1 MRAEGLKCGLV
12 SIPLVFALALSIT
25 LLATPVLAEA
35 VHIEPGGTTIEVEQG
50 QEFVLPFRLEWNET
64 VAGFFAITLKWVCED
79 NDPAENFTIVGVSAY
94 FDNGQPISAAVKSDT
109 ESPLGNGTLYVRVKG
124 TPVGDPN
131 NENFNVDITI
141 RAGSEG
147 VPHAPGTD
155 NIVIDGSILVAE
167 DLPWVDYYPPDQVIT
182 VRVLGRGVAVEIS
195 PNEDNGPAGET
206 LTYTVTVTN
215 TGDVADNYDLITSD
229 NASWS
234 ISLDNTH
241 FEDVENGGS
250 RSTTLRVTIPDDAPT
265 CTEDNITVTV
275 TGTGVENSASCTA
288 HAVILLRGVELAISP
303 SYQRGS
309 PESVLEYTVTVSNT
323 GNVEDNYDLTKSD
336 EENWGLTVSPELLTV
351 PGGGNRTAT
360 LSVTIP
366 SDVVLGTEDNITVT
380 AISRENAE
388 ISASDTCVAYAAR
401 VIYPIHDAYVWHAE
415 HGTSHNT
422 DNLEIGI
429 EEDYLIWAWL
439 RFDLSDIPF
448 GHRVE
453 NARLW
458 LYFHDSVNGGS
469 PGGIAAHFSDN
480 DSWTED
486 TITWDN
492 QPSFSEAVSDDISQF
507 SDIGWKS
514 LTLTQDVR
522 RELDGDEKVSW
533 CLKSPEDDLTGDDR
547 NIAHS
552 KDYENALYR
561 PYLEIIHVPVYRM
574 SISISPPEDSARPG
588 ENVTFTV
595 TVKNMGAFEDNY
607 DLEVSDNEN
616 WGLTVPPE
624 LLTVPSGENR
634 TATLNVTIPENAAPC
649 TRDNIIVTATSQGDN
664 TVKDNAS
671 CTAHAV
677 IAPPKL
683 LTPSDGTLTDNTTPS
698 FRWENT
704 SVADNYE
711 IWVDNDPHF
720 SSLIILENTAENTY
734 TPTTELPDENYSWK
748 VRAYLGADV
757 SDFSEVWTF
766 IVDTTPPAEPTLA
779 WPVDGRNISDNAPNL
794 DWEDVEEN
802 TLPVLYQVFI
812 SDNSEFPYENRTS
825 PWVENDNWIVS
836 PALPEGVWYWR
847 VCARDNVG
855 NVGENSDARSF
866 HVDITPP
873 GKPTLDSPGNDTTE
887 EILTVTFNW
896 SNVTDI
902 SAPVTYHIQI
912 DDEASFTSPYV
923 HENTGLTENSY
934 NYTFLVDGNYYWWVR
949 ARDNAGNYGEWADN
963 FKLTIE
969 TISRGVGLSISPPE
983 NSGPPGG
990 NVTFT
995 VTVTNVGDVEDT
1007 YTLSATSGEGWSVSI
1022 EPDSLTLTA
1031 GESGNATLS
1040 VVVPPDASDDDSDII
1055 GIKALSTG
1063 DPEVDDFED
1072 AYVQVTVQ
1080 RGVNVSISPPENSGP
1095 PGENVTFTVMVIN
1108 TGNVADS
1115 YDLTVNDS
1123 TGWDPTLSKNL
1134 LEDVQP
1140 DENKT
1145 ATLSVTIPENV
1156 SADAEDKITVTATS
1170 TKDTEVSAS
1179 ASCIATVTVVRGV
1192 EVSISP
1198 ENQKGPPKGKLEYTI
1213 TIVNKGNIE
1222 DNYSLTVSDNENW
1235 GPTISPT
1242 SLTIPSNDSRTAK
1255 LNVTIP
1261 EDAENGTKDNVT
1273 VTATSHG
1280 DNTVK
1285 DNASCTAQAF
1295 IVRGVGVSIDP
1306 SHMSDVPGATLSYT
1320 VTVTNTGNVADSYD
1334 LTISDDAVPSWNPTV
1349 SRTSLTIAA
1358 GGSDTSTL
1366 SVTIPSGAE
1375 HGEKDDITVT
1385 ATSTENAEV
1394 SASASCEAEA
1404 SILRRVEVS
1413 ISPGSGS
1420 GEPGTSLTYSVTVR
1434 NTGLMDDTY
1443 TLRAV
1448 GKEGWSVSIEP
1459 DSLTIAAGT
1468 SDNAT
1473 LRVVISPDAPVGDSM
1488 TTYVNV
1494 QSGEDSTVIS
1504 TDTCRTVVTSV
1515 PKGPELELPVP
1526 LAISMVLIGAAI
1538 IVPAYLLRGRRKN
1551 GARRSVLRDVS
1562 FSARG
1567 VK

>member
-1 MRAEGLKCGLV
+1 MRAEGLKWGLV

-25 LLATPVLAEA
+25 LLATPVLAEE
-35 VHIEPGGTTIEVEQG
+35 VHIEPGGTTKK
-50 QEFVLPFRLEWNET
+50 VLPGDNFTLSFRLEWNEPDP
-64 VAGFFAITLKWVCED
+64 GYFAITLKWVCPE

-94 FDNGQPISAAVKSDT
+94 FDNGQTINAAVTSET
-109 ESPLGNGTLYVRVKG
+109 ESPFDNGTLYIKVVG
-124 TPVGDPN
+124 TPAGDPN
-131 NENFNVDITI
+131 NDNFNVDITI
-141 RAGSEG
+141 LAGSESYA
-147 VPHAPGTD
+147 HIPGTH
-155 NIVIDGSILVAE
+155 NIEIDGSILVAE
-167 DLPWVDYYPPDQVIT
+167 ALPFVDHYPPDPVIT
-182 VRVLGRGVAVEIS
+182 IRVLARGVAVEIS
-195 PNEDNGPAGET
+195 PSEDSGPPGET
-206 LTYTVTVTN
+206 LSYSITVTN
-215 TGDVADNYDLITSD
+215 TGDLLDNYTLTAND
-229 NASWS
+229 NENWGL
-234 ISLDNTH
+234 SLDNTH
-241 FEDVENGGS
+241 FEDIENGGS
-250 RSTTLRVTIPDDAPT
+250 RSTTLRVTIPENASLGA
-265 CTEDNITVTV
+265 EDNITVTV

-288 HAVILLRGVELAISP
+288 HAVILLRDVESAISP

-309 PESVLEYTVTVSNT
+309 PGSVLEYTVTVSNT
-323 GNVEDNYDLTKSD
+323 GNVEDNYELTKSD

-351 PGGGNRTAT
+351 PGGKNRTAT

-380 AISRENAE
+380 ATSWENAE

-401 VIYPIHDAYVWHAE
+401 VIYPIYDAYVWHAE

-422 DNLEIGI
+422 DNLKIGI

-458 LYFHDSVNGGS
+458 LYFHDSFNGGS
-469 PGGIAAHFSDN
+469 PGGIAAYFSDN

-492 QPSFSEAVSDDISQF
+492 QPSFSEAVRDDIPQF

-514 LTLTQDVR
+514 LTLTQDVG
-522 RELDGDEKVSW
+522 RELDGDEKISW
-533 CLKSPEDDLTGDDR
+533 CLKSPENVLWGDNR

-616 WGLTVPPE
+616 WGLTVPPT

-634 TATLNVTIPENAAPC
+634 AATLNVTIPENAVPC
-649 TRDNIIVTATSQGDN
+649 TRDNITVTATSQGDN

-671 CTAHAV
+671 CIAHAA

-683 LTPSDGTLTDNTTPS
+683 LTPSDGTLTGNTTPS

-711 IWVDNDPHF
+711 IWVDNDPDF
-720 SSLIILENTAENTY
+720 LLLMSGFPDNTAENFY
-734 TPTTELPDENYSWK
+734 VIEAPGLADENYSWK

-766 IVDTTPPAEPTLA
+766 LIDTTPPAEPTLA
-779 WPVDGRNISDNAPNL
+779 WPVDGANISDNAPNL

-847 VCARDNVG
+847 VCAKDNAG
-855 NVGENSDARSF
+855 NVGENSPQRSF

-873 GKPTLDSPGNDTTE
+873 GKPMLNSPGNDTTE

-896 SNVTDI
+896 SSVTDI
-902 SAPVTYHIQI
+902 PAPVTYHIQI
-912 DDEASFTSPYV
+912 DNEASFTSPYV
-923 HENTGLTENSY
+923 HEKTGLTENSY
-934 NYTFLVDGNYYWWVR
+934 NYTFSVDGNYYWWVR

-969 TISRGVGLSISPPE
+969 TISRGVGLSISPPD

-1022 EPDSLTLTA
+1022 EPTLLTIAA
-1031 GESGNATLS
+1031 GASDNATLS

-1080 RGVNVSISPPENSGP
+1080 RGVNVLISDPKNSGP
-1095 PGENVTFTVMVIN
+1095 PGENVTFTVTVIN
-1108 TGNVADS
+1108 TGNVVDS
-1115 YDLTVNDS
+1115 YDLMVKDS
-1123 TGWDPTLSKNL
+1123 TGWGPTLSENL

-1306 SHMSDVPGATLSYT
+1306 SHSSDVPGATLSYT

-1358 GGSDTSTL
+1358 GGSDTATL
-1366 SVTIPSGAE
+1366 SVTIPSDAE
-1375 HGEKDDITVT
+1375 HGERDDIQVV
-1385 ATSTENAEV
+1385 AASMEV

-1459 DSLTIAAGT
+1459 DSLTIAAGA

-1504 TDTCRTVVTSV
+1504 TDTCRTVVTGV
-1515 PKGPELELPVP
+1515 PEGPELELPVP
-1526 LAISMVLIGAAI
+1526 LAISVVLIGAAI
-1538 IVPAYLLRGRRKN
+1538 IVPAYLLRGRRKKA
-1551 GARRSVLRDVS
+1551 ARRRVLS
-1562 FSARG
+1562 FSA
-1567 VK
+1567 